1 VVTSGKPNQIGAMT
15 NNDDAKRAAALR
27 AVDLVR
33 SGMVLGLGSGSTA
46 AYAIDEIG
54 RRLHEGAL
62 RDLAG
67 IPTSVASETRARSLG
82 IPLTTLDRQPRI
94 DLTIDGADEVDP
106 SRRLIKGAGGALLR
120 EKIVASASAR
130 LAIVIDASKRVERL
144 GTRYP
149 VPIEVVEF
157 GWTTHLDPL
166 RALGGEPVLR
176 MAGDVPYRTD
186 GGNLIVDV
194 RFAGGIDDPEALERV
209 IRRRAG
215 IVETGLFLGF
225 DPAVV
230 DGA

>member
-1 VVTSGKPNQIGAMT
+1 MT
-15 NNDDAKRAAALR
+15 NDDAKRTAARR

-54 RRLHEGAL
+54 RRLSEGAL
-62 RDLAG
+62 RDVVG
-67 IPTSVASETRARSLG
+67 IPTSVASQTRARSLD

-106 SRRLIKGAGGALLR
+106 ARRLIKGAGGALLR

-144 GTRYP
+144 GTRHP

-176 MAGDVPYRTD
+176 MAGDAPYRTD

-194 RFAGGIDDPEALERV
+194 RFAGGIDDPETLEREL
-209 IRRRAG
+209 RRRAG

-225 DPAVV
+225 DPEVIEAS
-230 DGA
+230 